1 MQDKIIAT
9 VKKESAIVAMVRAVE
24 KIGTA
29 EVVEKIKVVKEI
41 EQVEVIRE
49 VEIDRLAPFM
59 PDIMRSLRDKG
70 VNPSGELGKLADDI
84 RQIQTITDID
94 PNKLFKVINQEEMLR
109 FDLVSGYYT
118 DASGRDLAYQTWS
131 ITSYIDIEG
140 AEYVSMLN
148 GSVQYS
154 CYYDSNKKALGAM
167 KSPVYDKPPANA
179 KYIRISNDTNTL
191 KKLEVKRGR
200 FVITSK

>member
-1 MQDKIIAT
+1 MQDMIVAT
-9 VKKESAIVAMVRAVE
+9 VKSEPVIVAVVRAVE

-29 EVVEKIKVVKEI
+29 
-41 EQVEVIRE
+41 EVIRE

-94 PNKLFKVINQEEMLR
+94 PNKLFKVIHQEEMLR

-154 CYYDSNKKALGAM
+154 CYYDNNKKALGTM
-167 KSPVYDKPPANA
+167 KSPVYDQVPVTA
-179 KYIRISNDTNTL
+179 KYLRISNETNTL
-191 KKLEVKRGR
+191 KKLEIKKGR
-200 FVITSK
+200 LIITNK